1 VRLVRY
7 GSALWYLS
15 LTPSAARTAVG
26 VRWARGEETLMD
38 VSQKFEGLNRDIE
51 ESFGEEIVAL
61 RRDIHREPELG
72 FDTEKTAEK
81 VLAALEGLPL
91 EIQPGV
97 AENGIVA
104 TLRGEASGPTVG
116 LRADMDALP
125 IHEETDLP
133 FASEISGKMHACGHD
148 GHTSMLVGA
157 ARALSGMRGRL
168 NGTVKFFFQPA
179 EEGGGGGKVMVEAG
193 MADDVSSVFA
203 LHLWPGLPFGTAA
216 TKAGPIMAAADAFE
230 MEIEG
235 SGGHGAMPHLT
246 ADAIV
251 IAAQVVTALQTVVS
265 REVDPVEP
273 AVLTVGEIGAGSAF
287 NIIPQT
293 ACIAGTVRTLNA
305 DLREKLPERIERL
318 ARGVAR
324 GMRGDAE
331 LDYSFSYPVTMNDEG
346 AASLALG
353 VIGELFGEEHT
364 LELPNPSMG
373 AEDFAYFLEKIP
385 GAFIWLGVGDVSG
398 LHTSRFAFDEEI
410 LPRGSALLAAL
421 ALESLS
427 G

>member
-1 VRLVRY
+1 VEVTQSFS
-7 GSALWYLS
+7 G
-15 LTPSAARTAVG
+15 LT
-26 VRWARGEETLMD
+26 EEIQD
-38 VSQKFEGLNRDIE
+38 
-51 ESFGEEIVAL
+51 SFGEDIIAL
-61 RRDIHREPELG
+61 RREIHREPELG

-81 VLAALEGLPL
+81 VLNALDGLPL
-91 EIQPGV
+91 EIQTGV
-97 AENGIVA
+97 AENGVVA
-104 TLRGEASGPTVG
+104 TLSEGDGPTVA

-133 FASEISGKMHACGHD
+133 FASEKDGKMHACGHD

-157 ARALSGMRGRL
+157 ARALSQGHLRERL
-168 NGTVKFFFQPA
+168 NGTVKFVFQPA
-179 EEGGGGGKVMVEAG
+179 EEGQAGGRVMVEEGVAEG
-193 MADDVSSVFA
+193 VDSIFA
-203 LHLWPGLPFGTAA
+203 LHLWPGLTFGTAA

-230 MEIEG
+230 MMIRG

-251 IAAQVVTALQTVVS
+251 IAAQIVTALQTVVS

-287 NIIPQT
+287 NIIPET
-293 ACIAGTVRTLNA
+293 ARLGGTVRTFDS
-305 DLREKLPERIERL
+305 DLRERIPERIKEL

-331 LDYSFSYPVTMNDEG
+331 LDYRFSYPVTSNDAD
-346 AASLALG
+346 AAKLALG
-353 VIGELFGEEHT
+353 VAGELFAEERAV
-364 LELPNPSMG
+364 ELTNPSMG
-373 AEDFAYFLEKIP
+373 AEDFAFFLEKVP

-398 LHTSRFAFDEEI
+398 LHTPKFSFDEEI
-410 LPRGSALLAAL
+410 LPQGSALLTAL
-421 ALESLS
+421 ALEALA